1 MDYPAYNLSSN
12 SQLPKIILEA
22 EKLPDEKLVRSIS
35 STGNN
40 QLFEVIYNRYHRK
53 VYQKCFRFVKNRDEA
68 EDLMQDIF
76 LKLFIKLHTFKG
88 QSKFSTWLY
97 AFIHNFCVNYVQRDL
112 RKKTMSRLDALN
124 DRYLYLLSTTPE
136 EEELL
141 DEEQLGLNIV
151 QLKKAMDTLPA
162 EDKAIL
168 LLKYH
173 HDASVQKLEQILNIK
188 KSAVKMRLKRA
199 KIKLALAHHKLGA
212 DRG

>member
-1 MDYPAYNLSSN
+1 MEYPTFNISAN
-12 SQLPKIILEA
+12 SPLPKIMMEA
-22 EKLPDEKLVRSIS
+22 ERLPDENLVKLIG

-40 QLFEVIYNRYHRK
+40 QLFEVIYRRYHRK
-53 VYQKCFRFVKNRDEA
+53 VYQKCLRFVKNRDEA

-88 QSKFSTWLY
+88 QSKFSTWLH
-97 AFIHNFCVNYVQRDL
+97 AFIHNFCVNYVQRKM
-112 RKKTMSRLDALN
+112 RKKTMNRLDALN
-124 DRYLYLLSTTPE
+124 DRYLYLLSTTPA

-141 DEEQLGLNIV
+141 DEEQLELNIV
-151 QLKKAMDTLPA
+151 RLKKAMDTLPA

-199 KIKLALAHHKLGA
+199 KIKLALAHYKLGA
-212 DRG
+212 NKS